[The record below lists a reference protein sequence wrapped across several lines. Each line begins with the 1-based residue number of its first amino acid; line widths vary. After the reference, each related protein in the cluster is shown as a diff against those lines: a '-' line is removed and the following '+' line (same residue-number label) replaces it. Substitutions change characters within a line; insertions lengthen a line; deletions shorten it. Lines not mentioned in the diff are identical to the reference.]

1 VATFRKREGSRGRA
15 DLKTGESIGVSF
27 FTPEGLEATL
37 GTLGVSNVRTHH
49 DAARWMILSGE
60 KV

>member
-1 VATFRKREGSRGRA
+1 MATFRKREGSRGRA